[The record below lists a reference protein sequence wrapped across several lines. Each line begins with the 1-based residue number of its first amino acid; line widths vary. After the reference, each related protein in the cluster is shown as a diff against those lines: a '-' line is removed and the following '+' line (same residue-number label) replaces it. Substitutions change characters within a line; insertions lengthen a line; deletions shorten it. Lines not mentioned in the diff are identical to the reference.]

1 MNNIAV
7 DVGQRIRVLRIRRGL
22 TQEELAEKADLHT
35 TYIGQI
41 ERGEKNM
48 TITSMDKILE
58 ALDVPFSEFFEHF
71 DSRDSRESIASKCYT
86 LISGKDKPQQEII
99 YRILRDIDLISTK

>member
-7 DVGQRIRVLRIRRGL
+7 DVGQRIRVIRIRRGL

-48 TITSMDKILE
+48 TITSMEKILE

-71 DSRDSRESIASKCYT
+71 DSKDSRESIASKCYT

>member
-48 TITSMDKILE
+48 TITSMEKILGLSMCRFRSFLSISIPKIQGK
-58 ALDVPFSEFFEHF
+58 ALRLNAIH
-71 DSRDSRESIASKCYT
+71 
-86 LISGKDKPQQEII
+86 
-99 YRILRDIDLISTK
+99 

>member
-7 DVGQRIRVLRIRRGL
+7 DDGQRIRVLRIRRGL

-48 TITSMDKILE
+48 TITSMEKILE

-99 YRILRDIDLISTK
+99 YRILHDIDLISTK